1 MGFIDLTN
9 GTAHD
14 LTTGNFVFTFDPEQT
29 RGATK
34 MEIECRFDSMAA
46 GNDNTACTVVKSLD
60 SAFGSNDAE
69 ADIVDTAATLTY
81 ANASDGTGDNIV
93 LRGTANEDNGYRW
106 VRLTVTPVGA
116 TAGDTVEVFVNF
128 T

>member
-1 MGFIDLTN
+1 MGFINLTE
-9 GTAHD
+9 GTPHD

-34 MEIECRFDSMAA
+34 MEIELRLDSMEAA
-46 GNDNTACTVVKSLD
+46 NDGTICTVTKSLD
-60 SAFGSNDAE
+60 GNFGSNDA
-69 ADIVDTAATLTY
+69 AANIVDTAGDLTY
-81 ANASDGTGDNIV
+81 ANATDGTGNDIV

-106 VRLTVTPVGA
+106 ARLTVTPTGA